1 MWLQIIS
8 MKRPVTVIVA
18 VISMMLV
25 AIFGITSMKED
36 IFPDLN
42 LPVIYVVQGFGG
54 MAPDQMEGYIVST
67 YEVHFLYIPGIDHIE
82 SQSIQNVSMMKVF
95 FHPGTNMAEA
105 LSTCVAMVSRARSL
119 MPPGIIEPFV
129 LRFDAGSLPVGQ
141 LVLDSKDASIDRL
154 QDLAYVRVR
163 PDLGTIPGATAP
175 PPFGGNVRT
184 IVVNVNAEKLRQF
197 NISGDMIVKALA
209 TGNAVIP
216 AGNVRIGDFMQI
228 TPINTDLPDIHQL
241 DYLPIKMGQ
250 GPTVFMKDVATITD
264 ASDIL
269 AGYALYNGRRTV
281 YVPLIKRAD
290 ASTVSVVNA
299 LKAHLKSM
307 QDMLPK
313 NVNISYHFDQS
324 KHVTNSING
333 LLFEGALGAILPGIM
348 ILLFLRDLRSTL
360 IVVTT
365 IPCVL
370 LGACLSL
377 YLTGQTINIQTLSGL
392 SLAIGILVDEATV
405 DIENIHSHL
414 ARGEPINRATLMAG
428 IETRVPRLLA
438 MLSIIAVFVPSF
450 FMTGIVRSLFVPLS
464 LSVGFCMVWSFFMS
478 SSLVPVMSVYLIR
491 QQKEDEEGGNG
502 PFARLRR
509 AHEKL
514 VKALMSVHKLVIPI
528 YLLFFTTLSVCLFPL
543 IGREMFPN
551 SDTDEFRVRIRCATG
566 TRVEVT
572 EKKVLQVLDLIKR
585 EAGPGNVQATLGY
598 AGQQPVQ
605 FVLNSVFLW
614 TSGPHEAVMDIK
626 LREAAKIDLPT
637 FKDRLRKVFSAEM
650 PDVKFS
656 FEPGDLVSQ
665 IMNFGSTTPISVL
678 IKGPDLDV
686 SRGYAEKVKA
696 EMAKIPYLRDLQYG
710 QPLNYPTVDININRE
725 LAGQFN
731 LTPSQ
736 IGDSLVPATSSSRYI
751 LQNYWMDRKTGV
763 AYQVQVQVPQ
773 NQIQS
778 MEALK
783 NFPTMMTEK
792 TSHPLLGDVADVSMG
807 KCVGEYDRD
816 NMMRL
821 VSLTANISN
830 MDLGTVGDEV
840 EKALAR
846 AGAPPR
852 SVRVKVAGQVP
863 VLHET
868 FSHLFTGL
876 GLAVCVIF
884 LMLTG
889 YFQSLR
895 MAAVVLSTLPAII
908 SGVLLALFLTHTTI
922 NVESFMGAIMSIGV
936 GVSNAILLVV
946 FAEKSRVE
954 GKNSIDAALHG
965 AQERLRPIL
974 MTSSAMVSGMI
985 PMALALS
992 EGGQTSAPLG
1002 RAVIGGLIMS
1012 TLAALTVLPLVF
1024 AAMQKNSPVKS
1035 PTIYPEDDHVQEIS

>member
-1 MWLQIIS
+1 MWLQIVS
-8 MKRPVTVIVA
+8 MKHPVTVFVA
-18 VISMMLV
+18 IISIMLV
-25 AIFGITSMKED
+25 AIFGIGSMKQD

-42 LPVIYVVQGFGG
+42 LPVIYVVQGYGG

-82 SQSIQNVSMMKVF
+82 SQSIQNVAMMKVF
-95 FHPGTNMAEA
+95 FHPGTDMAEA

-119 MPPGIIEPFV
+119 MPPGVLEPFV

-154 QDLAYVRVR
+154 QDLAFVRVR

-175 PPFGGNVRT
+175 PPFGGNART
-184 IVVNVNAEKLRQF
+184 IVINVNAEKLRQY
-197 NISGDMIVKALA
+197 NISGDMIVNALA
-209 TGNAVIP
+209 TGNRVTP
-216 AGNVRIGDFMQI
+216 AGNVRIGNYMQI

-241 DYLPIKMGQ
+241 DYLPIKMGA
-250 GPTVFMKDVATITD
+250 GPTVFLQDIATVTD

-299 LKAHLKSM
+299 LKAHLPAM
-307 QDMLPK
+307 QKLLPE
-313 NVNISYHFDQS
+313 NVNLSYHFDQS

-333 LLFEGALGAILPGIM
+333 LLMEGALGAILPGLM
-348 ILLFLRDLRSTL
+348 IFLFLRDLRSTL

-414 ARGEPINRATLMAG
+414 ARGEKVTRATLKAG

-438 MLSIIAVFVPSF
+438 MLSIIAVFVPAF

-464 LSVGFCMVWSFFMS
+464 LSVGFCMIWSFIMS
-478 SSLVPVMSVYLIR
+478 SSLVPVLSVYLIKH
-491 QQKEDEEGGNG
+491 KEEEKEG
-502 PFARLRR
+502 PFSILQKFHASVVRT
-509 AHEKL
+509 
-514 VKALMSVHKLVIPI
+514 LMKIPQLAI
-528 YLLFFTTLSVCLFPL
+528 IVYLIVFSSLGFILFPN

-551 SDTDEFRVRIRCATG
+551 SDTDEFRVRVRCATG

-572 EKKVLQVLDLIKR
+572 EKKVLQMLDLVKR
-585 EAGPGNVQATLGY
+585 EAGPGNVQASLGY

-605 FVLNSVFLW
+605 FVLNSAFLW
-614 TSGPHEAVMDIK
+614 TSGPHEAVMDVK
-626 LREAAKIDLPT
+626 LRDEAKIDLEP
-637 FKDRLRKVFSAEM
+637 FKDKLRTVFAKEM
-650 PDVKFS
+650 PDVSFS

-665 IMNFGSTTPISVL
+665 IMNFGSTTPIAVL
-678 IKGPDLDV
+678 VKGPDIEEC
-686 SRGYAEKVKA
+686 RTYAEKLRI
-696 EMAKIPYLRDLQYG
+696 ELSKIKYLRDLQYG
-710 QPLNYPTVDININRE
+710 QPQNYPTVDINIDRE
-725 LAGQFN
+725 LAGQFK
-731 LTPSQ
+731 LTPDQ
-736 IGDSLVPATSSSRYI
+736 IGNSIVPATSSSRYI

-773 NQIQS
+773 EQMQTIDS
-778 MEALK
+778 LK
-783 NFPTMMTEK
+783 NFPTMLTEK
-792 TSHPLLGDVADVSMG
+792 NLHPLLSDVASISYG
-807 KCVGEYDRD
+807 ECVGEYDRD

-821 VSLTANISN
+821 VSLTANISG
-830 MDLGTVGDEV
+830 MDLGNVGDEV
-840 EKALAR
+840 KAAMDR
-846 AGAPPR
+846 AGEPPR
-852 SVRVKVAGQVP
+852 SVRVKLAGQVP

-868 FSHLFTGL
+868 FSHLFFGL
-876 GLAVCVIF
+876 GLAVGVIF

-895 MAAVVLSTLPAII
+895 VAAIVLSTLPAIV

-922 NVESFMGAIMSIGV
+922 NVESFMGAIMAIGV

-954 GKNSIDAALHG
+954 GNSSFDAALHG

-974 MTSSAMVSGMI
+974 MTSSAMVAGMI

-1024 AAMQKNSPVKS
+1024 AVMQKKS
-1035 PTIYPEDDHVQEIS
+1035 PIISPSVYPDDRGE

>member
-1 MWLQIIS
+1 
-8 MKRPVTVIVA
+8 MKHPVTVFVA
-18 VISMMLV
+18 IISIMLV
-25 AIFGITSMKED
+25 AIFGIGSMKQD

-42 LPVIYVVQGFGG
+42 LPVIYVVQGYGG

-82 SQSIQNVSMMKVF
+82 SQSIQNVAMMKVF

-119 MPPGIIEPFV
+119 MPPGVLEPFV

-154 QDLAYVRVR
+154 QDLAFVRVR

-175 PPFGGNVRT
+175 PPFGGNART
-184 IVVNVNAEKLRQF
+184 IVINVNAEKLRQY
-197 NISGDMIVKALA
+197 NISGDMIVNALA
-209 TGNAVIP
+209 TGNRVTP
-216 AGNVRIGDFMQI
+216 AGNVRIGDYMQI

-241 DYLPIKMGQ
+241 DSLPIKMGA
-250 GPTVFMKDVATITD
+250 GPTVFLRDIATVTD

-281 YVPLIKRAD
+281 YVPLVKRAD
-290 ASTVSVVNA
+290 ASTVSVVTA

-307 QDMLPK
+307 QDLLPK
-313 NVNISYHFDQS
+313 NVNLSYHFDQS
-324 KHVTNSING
+324 KHVTNAIKG
-333 LLFEGALGAILPGIM
+333 LLMEGALGAVLPGLM
-348 ILLFLRDLRSTL
+348 IFLFLRDLRSTL

-377 YLTGQTINIQTLSGL
+377 FLTGQTVNIQTLSGL
-392 SLAIGILVDEATV
+392 ALAIGILVDEATV

-414 ARGEPINRATLMAG
+414 ARGEKITRATLKAG

-450 FMTGIVRSLFVPLS
+450 FMTGIVKSLFVPLS
-464 LSVGFCMVWSFFMS
+464 LSVGFCMIWSFIMS
-478 SSLVPVMSVYLIR
+478 SSLVPVLSVYLIKH
-491 QQKEDEEGGNG
+491 KEEQEKEGL
-502 PFARLRR
+502 FTKLKDTHAS
-509 AHEKL
+509 L
-514 VKALMSVHKLVIPI
+514 VKALMKFPRLVIII
-528 YLLFFTTLSVCLFPL
+528 YLGFFISLSILLFPL
-543 IGREMFPN
+543 IGREMFPS
-551 SDTDEFRVRIRCATG
+551 SDTDEFRVRIRCKTG

-572 EKKVLQVLDLIKR
+572 ERKVLDVLELIKR
-585 EAGPGNVQATLGY
+585 EAGPGNVLASLGY

-614 TSGPHEAVMDIK
+614 TSGPHEAVMDVK
-626 LREAAKIDLPT
+626 LREAAKIDLDQ
-637 FKDRLRKVFSAEM
+637 FKNKLRGVFAREL
-650 PDVKFS
+650 PDLRFS

-678 IKGPDLDV
+678 VKGPDIAV
-686 SRGYAEKVKA
+686 CRQYAEKLKV
-696 EMAKIPYLRDLQYG
+696 ELAKIKHLRDLQYG
-710 QPLNYPTVDININRE
+710 QPFHYPTVDINIDRE
-725 LAGQFN
+725 LAGQFK
-731 LTPSQ
+731 LTPEQ
-736 IGDSLVPATSSSRYI
+736 IGSSVVPATSSSRYI

-773 NQIQS
+773 SQMQTIES
-778 MEALK
+778 LK
-783 NFPTMMTEK
+783 NFPTMLTEK
-792 TSHPLLGDVADVSMG
+792 NLHPLLADVASVSYG
-807 KCVGEYDRD
+807 ECVGEYDRD

-821 VSLTANISN
+821 VSLTANISG
-830 MDLGTVGDEV
+830 MDLGSVGDEV
-840 EKALAR
+840 KAAMKR

-852 SVRVKVAGQVP
+852 SVRVKLAGQVP

-868 FSHLFTGL
+868 FSHLFFGL
-876 GLAVCVIF
+876 GLAVGVIF

-895 MAAVVLSTLPAII
+895 VAAIVLSTLPAIA
-908 SGVLLALFLTHTTI
+908 SGVLLMLFLTHTTI
-922 NVESFMGAIMSIGV
+922 NVESFMGAIMAIGV

-946 FAEKSRVE
+946 FAEKSRVDGLSSFE
-954 GKNSIDAALHG
+954 AGLHG

-974 MTSSAMVSGMI
+974 MTSSAMVAGMI

-1012 TLAALTVLPLVF
+1012 TLAALTILPLVF
-1024 AAMQKNSPVKS
+1024 AVMQEKSSVKS
-1035 PTIYPEDDHVQEIS
+1035 PSVYPDDRGE

>member
-1 MWLQIIS
+1 MWLQIAS
-8 MKRPVTVIVA
+8 MKHPITVFVA
-18 VISMMLV
+18 IISIMLV
-25 AIFGITSMKED
+25 AIFGISSMKED

-42 LPVIYVVQGFGG
+42 LPVIYVVQGYGG

-82 SQSIQNVSMMKVF
+82 SQSIQNVAMMKVF

-119 MPPGIIEPFV
+119 MPPGVLEPFV

-154 QDLAYVRVR
+154 QDLAFVRVR

-175 PPFGGNVRT
+175 PPFGGNART
-184 IVVNVNAEKLRQF
+184 IVINVNAEKLRQY
-197 NISGDMIVKALA
+197 NISGDMIVNALA
-209 TGNAVIP
+209 TGNKVVP
-216 AGNVRIGDFMQI
+216 AGNVRIGDYMQI

-241 DYLPIKMGQ
+241 DYLPIKMGP
-250 GPTVFMKDVATITD
+250 GPSVYLRDIATVTD

-299 LKAHLKSM
+299 LKAHLPAM
-307 QDMLPK
+307 QDLLPK
-313 NVNISYHFDQS
+313 NVNLSYHFDQS
-324 KHVTNSING
+324 KHVTDSISG
-333 LLFEGALGAILPGIM
+333 LLFEGALGAILPGVM

-377 YLTGQTINIQTLSGL
+377 FLTGQTINIQTLSGL

-414 ARGEPINRATLMAG
+414 SRGEPVTRATLKAG

-464 LSVGFCMVWSFFMS
+464 LSVGFCMVWSFIMS
-478 SSLVPVMSVYLIR
+478 SSLVPVMCVYLIKH
-491 QQKEDEEGGNG
+491 KEEKEEKEGFFTHLQNFHAGI
-502 PFARLRR
+502 
-509 AHEKL
+509 
-514 VKALMSVHKLVIPI
+514 VKQFMKFPKLVISI
-528 YLLFFTTLSVCLFPL
+528 YLIVFTSMAILLFPM

-572 EKKVLQVLDLIKR
+572 EKKVLEVLNIIKR
-585 EAGPGNVQATLGY
+585 EAGPGNVQASLGY

-614 TSGPHEAVMDIK
+614 TSGPHEAVMDVK
-626 LREAAKIDLPT
+626 LRKDAKIDLDQ
-637 FKDRLRKVFSAEM
+637 FKNKLRDIFGKELPAIS
-650 PDVKFS
+650 FS
-656 FEPGDLVSQ
+656 FEPGDIVSQ
-665 IMNFGSTTPISVL
+665 IMNFGSPTPISVL
-678 IKGPDLDV
+678 IKGPDIDV
-686 SRGYAEKVKA
+686 CRAYAEKVKA
-696 EMAKIPYLRDLQYG
+696 ELAKIKYLRDLQYG
-710 QPLNYPTVDININRE
+710 QPMDYPTVDVKIDRE
-725 LAGQFN
+725 LAGQYH
-731 LTPSQ
+731 LTPEQ
-736 IGDSLVPATSSSRYI
+736 IGASLVPATSSSRYI

-773 NQIQS
+773 NQMQTIES
-778 MEALK
+778 LK
-783 NFPTMMTEK
+783 NFPTMLTEK
-792 TSHPLLGDVADVSMG
+792 NLHPLLGDVADVNYG
-807 KCVGEYDRD
+807 KCIGEYDRD

-821 VSLTANISN
+821 VSLTANISG
-830 MDLGTVGDEV
+830 MDLGNVGDEV
-840 EKALAR
+840 EAALKR
-846 AGAPPR
+846 AGKPPR
-852 SVRVKVAGQVP
+852 SVRVKIAGQVP

-876 GLAVCVIF
+876 GLAVGVIF

-895 MAAVVLSTLPAII
+895 VAATVLSTLPAIA
-908 SGVLLALFLTHTTI
+908 SGVLLMLFLTHTTI

-946 FAEKSRVE
+946 FAEKNRVEE
-954 GKNSIDAALHG
+954 GKNSSEAALHG

-974 MTSSAMVSGMI
+974 MTSSAMVAGMI

-1024 AAMQKNSPVKS
+1024 AVIQKNSPIKS
-1035 PTIYPEDDHVQEIS
+1035 PSVHPDDRGE